1 MADGVVLKG
10 MDELIE
16 SVDVLIQKYP
26 DRMGDFL
33 RDQAM
38 EARKGVAKEAK
49 AAVDVD
55 MSERYS
61 LGRPGNYA
69 VSQIKG
75 YGTQQYVEVSA
86 KSPHFHLIEN
96 GHELASHNGR
106 SIGWVPGYKIMDA
119 ETKRRKVTFP
129 AEFGKMA
136 AKLLEEE
143 GFL

>member
-16 SVDVLIQKYP
+16 SFDALIQKYP

-38 EARKGVAKEAK
+38 ETRKGVAKEAK

-61 LGRPGNYA
+61 LGKPGNYA

-75 YGTQQYVEVSA
+75 YGSQQYVEISA
-86 KSPHFHLIEN
+86 KSPHFHLVEN
-96 GHELASHNGR
+96 GHELVSHRGR

-119 ETKRRKVTFP
+119 ETKRRRVTFP
-129 AEFGKMA
+129 VEFEKMA
-136 AKLLEEE
+136 TQLLKEE